1 MTIVGKDSKTMD
13 ELLKD
18 GEWNIYYVSSL
29 YKFQHDRDA
38 LTTDATDLLAFLR
51 RADASQDDLKPYQ
64 GVSVSVRSNDDMAI
78 FSVQEQVAGTGGSS
92 SGQFAGAFVYFTPR
106 EYQGNPS
113 GNAPQLLLLRGNE
126 RLVTKVCEWVQ
137 HRYQCIVALQSLRI
151 RSVSM
156 EQFAQSLFLNIAS
169 QADEGVAQRL
179 TSVFYACMLH
189 VDETTAIHTPLKLT
203 LRNEA
208 EAKVVHS
215 VTVSIPYLDI
225 QAKYEL
231 QSAETLWSNK
241 VRAPALLQSLMP
253 SVDRMIRSLVL
264 PYCSQLSEDMGT
276 YSLAAVSCDECELD
290 SHGILR
296 ILRTDRLTE
305 IFTDLLDIFTEQ
317 EVTIPE
323 TLETTL

>member
-169 QADEGVAQRL
+169 QADE
-179 TSVFYACMLH
+179 
-189 VDETTAIHTPLKLT
+189 DETTAIHTPLKLT

-231 QSAETLWSNK
+231 QRERRNTL
-241 VRAPALLQSLMP
+241 VEQ
-253 SVDRMIRSLVL
+253 DRMIRSLVL